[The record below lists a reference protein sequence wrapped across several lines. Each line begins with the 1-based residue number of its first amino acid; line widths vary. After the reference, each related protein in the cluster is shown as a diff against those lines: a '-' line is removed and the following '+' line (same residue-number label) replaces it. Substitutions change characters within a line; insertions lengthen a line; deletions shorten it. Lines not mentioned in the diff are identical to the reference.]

1 MNCLSTGEGKEKGTE
16 MKYSESVEMY
26 LKEIYRL
33 SIKGPEIRATDVA
46 IALGVSKSSVNR
58 AVKKLSREGLLNHA
72 TYGHIEITTKGTQ
85 KARAICE
92 KQEIIVEYLVTALD
106 VGPQLAMAEACK
118 MEHVVGTVVIDKM
131 KEAVNQGRN
140 ADEVSEIC

>member
-1 MNCLSTGEGKEKGTE
+1 

-118 MEHVVGTVVIDKM
+118 MEHVVGAVVIGKM
-131 KEAVNQGRN
+131 NEVASQSETT
-140 ADEVSEIC
+140 DEVNNIC

>member
-1 MNCLSTGEGKEKGTE
+1 

-58 AVKKLSREGLLNHA
+58 AVKKLCREGLLNHA
-72 TYGHIEITTKGTQ
+72 TYGHIDITEKGTR
-85 KARAICE
+85 KAQQICE
-92 KQEIIVEYLVTALD
+92 KQKIIADYLITKLSID
-106 VGPQLAMAEACK
+106 TQLAMAEACK
-118 MEHVVGTVVIDKM
+118 MEHVVGDVVIDKM
-131 KEAVNQGRN
+131 KEASNRSQT
-140 ADEVSEIC
+140 ADEVSNIC

>member
-46 IALGVSKSSVNR
+46 NALEVSKSSVNR
-58 AVKKLSREGLLNHA
+58 AVKKLCREGLLNHA
-72 TYGHIEITTKGTQ
+72 TYGHIEITSKGAK
-85 KARAICE
+85 KARQICE
-92 KQEIIVEYLVTALD
+92 KQEIIADYLVSKLYID
-106 VGPQLAMAEACK
+106 PQLAMEEACRL
-118 MEHVVGTVVIDKM
+118 EHVVGAVVIDKM
-131 KEAVNQGRN
+131 KETINWSQAV
-140 ADEVSEIC
+140 DEVSNIC